1 MSESGAARGGPRSD
15 RSADRGSDSDYE
27 DDEERRPRSAAAA
40 AGSPPRRGDDDD
52 VVDEDDGEDEDDEE
66 EEDDVPAAPEVHIH
80 EDEDDGKL
88 RRHVASSPAPSPDD
102 ASSSSSS
109 SAGGGGGGA
118 NNNNNN
124 KQFLLPAEVYKHLL
138 TNAVLG
144 RTEKLGSY
152 SPSDNHHHHH
162 HHHHDDEDDDE
173 DDELPAAAPAFPGV
187 GRPLL
192 SPASPPEEKAFVWSQ
207 ADGGQQAPGAH
218 PGPPKGGAGGGPNG
232 QGLVHWMSVMA
243 EHMNSAGGSDGVHY
257 MWNGAVE

>member
-1 MSESGAARGGPRSD
+1 MSESGAARGGPCSD
-15 RSADRGSDSDYE
+15 RSADRGSDSDY
-27 DDEERRPRSAAAA
+27 DDEEEERRPREATPAPRHVVVAAA
-40 AGSPPRRGDDDD
+40 DDDD
-52 VVDEDDGEDEDDEE
+52 EDEEDDGE
-66 EEDDVPAAPEVHIH
+66 VPAAPEVHIH

-102 ASSSSSS
+102 ASSASSTSSSTA
-109 SAGGGGGGA
+109 SAGPGA
-118 NNNNNN
+118 HNNNNNN

-152 SPSDNHHHHH
+152 SPSDNHHQ
-162 HHHHDDEDDDE
+162 HDDDDDDE
-173 DDELPAAAPAFPGV
+173 DEDLPASSAPAFPGGIAL
-187 GRPLL
+187 GRAPLH

-207 ADGGQQAPGAH
+207 ADGGQQAPGGH
-218 PGPPKGGAGGGPNG
+218 PMPPKGAGGGGPNG